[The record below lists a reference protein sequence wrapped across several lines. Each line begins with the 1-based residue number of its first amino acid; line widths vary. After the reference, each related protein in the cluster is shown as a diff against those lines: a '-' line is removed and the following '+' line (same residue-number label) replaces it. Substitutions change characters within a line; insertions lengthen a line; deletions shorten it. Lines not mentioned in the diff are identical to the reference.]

1 MTKILKKKEK
11 GMNRHWKNYIDKD
24 YLGSHNLEK
33 DEEMILTI
41 EKFVGDEGVMNKE
54 SSTKVPKPVLYFK
67 ENVPKMIMNITNGN
81 TISALYGSHPE
92 QWIGKK
98 IQIFATQVKAF
109 GKVQDALRVRDVKPK
124 EDVDV
129 TQALAKLNATTSKEE
144 LRQCYLSLSEA
155 ERNNVQVVKLANA
168 IKKEKYE
175 NTQS

>member
-11 GMNRHWKNYIDKD
+11 GMNRHWKNFLDKD

-54 SSTKVPKPVLYFK
+54 SGTKVPKQVLYFK

-81 TISALYGSHPE
+81 IISALYGSHPE

-109 GKVQDALRVRDVKPK
+109 GKLQDALRVRDVKPK

-129 TQALAKLNATTSKEE
+129 TEALAKINATKTKEE

-155 ERNNVQVVKLANA
+155 ERNNVQVVKLANN
-168 IKKEKYE
+168 IKKKYE

>member
-1 MTKILKKKEK
+1 MTKILNKKEK
-11 GMNRHWKNYIDKD
+11 GMNRHWKNFLDKD

-109 GKVQDALRVRDVKPK
+109 GKLQDALRVRDVKPK
-124 EDVDV
+124 ETID
-129 TQALAKLNATTSKEE
+129 TKNAITKLNSTKTKEE
-144 LRQCYLSLSEA
+144 LKETYLSLSEA
-155 ERNNVQVVKLANA
+155 ERTNAEVVKVANSL
-168 IKKEKYE
+168 KVQYE

>member
-11 GMNRHWKNYIDKD
+11 GMNRHWKNFLDKD

-109 GKVQDALRVRDVKPK
+109 GKLQDALRVRDVKPK
-124 EDVDV
+124 EDIDTSV
-129 TQALAKLNATTSKEE
+129 AIAKLDATKSKEE
-144 LRQCYLSLSEA
+144 LRQCFLSLSEA
-155 ERNNVQVVKLANA
+155 ERTNAQVVKHTNNLKAT
-168 IKKEKYE
+168 YE

>member
-109 GKVQDALRVRDVKPK
+109 GKLQDALRVRDVKPR
-124 EDVDV
+124 EDIDV
-129 TQALAKLNATTSKEE
+129 SLAFAKLDKATTKEE
-144 LRQCYLSLSEA
+144 LRQCFVSLSES
-155 ERNNVQVVKLANA
+155 ERNNVQVVKYTNNLKA
-168 IKKEKYE
+168 KYE